1 MRVHVSA
8 LGLISLLSLGVV
20 GQAAAEEP
28 TVGQAEP
35 GRPAPL
41 KAEEPLARV
50 PAQRHV
56 DVGSSVVFVTPIS
69 NSIED
74 APPKLQYEPGPG
86 ISAYVRIVLMK
97 YLHVAAVF
105 SWAPHVISHDHDALG
120 LQGLDEVGSVTSYR
134 LEAHAMPTLPL
145 GDRVRLFGI
154 LGLGWGRLEIGSMYG
169 TDENGRFLIRRRG
182 ASYFDVP
189 AGLGTSIELLPH
201 WMSLDFAIWAAPT
214 FAKEGTAHLPIVAID
229 AGGEGQTVGPL
240 PQMPILFVQ
249 SLGLSLLL

>member
-8 LGLISLLSLGVV
+8 LGLISLLSVGVV
-20 GQAAAEEP
+20 RRAAAEETP
-28 TVGQAEP
+28 STEP
-35 GRPAPL
+35 GRPPPL
-41 KAEEPLARV
+41 KTDEPLARV

-56 DVGSSVVFVTPIS
+56 DVGSSMVFVTPIS

-74 APPKLQYEPGPG
+74 APTKVQYEPGPG
-86 ISAYVRIVLMK
+86 VSAYVRIVLLK

-120 LQGLDEVGSVTSYR
+120 VEGGLDEVGSMTSYR
-134 LEAHAMPTLPL
+134 LEAHVLPTLPL
-145 GDRVRLFGI
+145 GDRVRLYGI
-154 LGLGWGRLEIGSMYG
+154 LGLGWGRLEIGSMFG
-169 TDENGRFLIRRRG
+169 RDEHGRFLIRGRG

-189 AGLGTSIELLPH
+189 AGLGASIEVLPN

-214 FAKEGTAHLPIVAID
+214 FAKQGTAHLPIVAID
-229 AGGEGQTVGPL
+229 AAGQGQPVGPM